1 MRLQEAPTA
10 RRLLV
15 RAAPAA
21 LGLVFG
27 LIMIVWA
34 AVAGHDIFITIMGLI
49 VAMVCGAV
57 AGTTIIAGA
66 DTLSQTLAGT
76 IAAGEKQNQMGR
88 EHANRAM
95 EYRDRLEFALDAT
108 ETGFWTYDEDIETFE
123 WDDRMRVLWG
133 FGRHGA
139 ITRSEFM
146 SSLHPDDAARFTD
159 LVKAAATESGNGQGI
174 ELRIKKFDTGAERWI
189 AIRGKRFSTGP
200 SGVLVGTARD
210 ITEARRHDEQVHV
223 LMREVTHR
231 SKNLL
236 AIIQAMAR
244 QTVTDSL
251 TAADFEVRFSSRLR
265 GLSFS
270 HEILAA
276 QNWRGASLTELAQ
289 GHLGTVMEQH
299 GGRVSISG
307 PAIFIRPEAAQNI
320 GLAFNELT
328 SNALRFG
335 ALSGSTGSVAIEWN
349 LEADQLGEPRW
360 LHVVW
365 NEYGGSAV
373 EPPRRLGFGHKV
385 MERVVARALDGIA
398 SMTFAPTG
406 LQWSLRIP
414 LYHLMI
420 EDGETPIL

>member
-1 MRLQEAPTA
+1 MVLRTAPTA
-10 RRLLV
+10 RQLMV
-15 RAAPAA
+15 RTVPAMV
-21 LGLVFG
+21 GLVFG
-27 LIMIVWA
+27 LAMIVGA
-34 AVAGHDIFITIMGLI
+34 AVDGHDIFMAFAGLI
-49 VAMVCGAV
+49 VALAGGMA
-57 AGTTIIAGA
+57 AGTTFITGVDA
-66 DTLSQTLAGT
+66 LSQTLAGT
-76 IAAGEKQNQMGR
+76 IAAGEKQDQMGR

-108 ETGFWTYDEDIETFE
+108 ETGFWTYDEGAETFE
-123 WDDRMRVLWG
+123 WDDRMRALWG
-133 FGRHGA
+133 FSRPGA

-146 SSLHPDDAARFTD
+146 SSLHRDDAAKFTA
-159 LVKAAATESGNGQGI
+159 LVEGAVADSTGARGV
-174 ELRIKKFDTGAERWI
+174 ELRVKRFDTGAERWVTL
-189 AIRGKRFSTGP
+189 RGKRLATGR
-200 SGVLVGTARD
+200 SGAIVGTARD
-210 ITEARRHDEQVHV
+210 ITEARLHDEQVHV

-276 QNWRGASLTELAQ
+276 QNWRGASLTELAR
-289 GHLGTVMEQH
+289 GHLGSVMEQH
-299 GGRVSISG
+299 GDRVSISG

-335 ALSGSTGSVAIEWN
+335 ALSGSAGSVAIEWS

-365 NEYGGSAV
+365 NEYGGSAI

-398 SMTFAPTG
+398 SMTFAPAG

-420 EDGETPIL
+420 EGGAEPVR